1 MRNAARTED
10 EAPHHSV
17 SNEFW
22 PQGEKRR
29 DDLEAVLEIE
39 QLKKSTKTCPA
50 FWPLIL
56 WDDAVFVFEIFFA
69 VRRN

>member
-1 MRNAARTED
+1 MRNTTRTED

-50 FWPLIL
+50 FCSLIL
-56 WDDAVFVFEIFFA
+56 WDDAVFAFEIFFA